1 MLEQVL
7 LYLNN
12 WFEVAEHRGE
22 FSIEDGSIT
31 LPFLATGQY
40 FRIVGS
46 VFNNGLHQ
54 YPAND
59 LTDETF
65 TGAVF
70 ALAVPP
76 VVVSLTEEMSAW
88 QEKNGEKADGP
99 FQSESFAGYTYTKAS
114 NGKGGT
120 VTVWDAFKTRLA
132 AWRKL

>member
-12 WFEVAEHRGE
+12 WFEVAEYSGE
-22 FSIEDGSIT
+22 FSVEDGSIT
-31 LPFLATGQY
+31 LPFLVPGQY
-40 FRIVGS
+40 FRIIGS
-46 VFNNGLHQ
+46 VFNDGVHQ
-54 YPAND
+54 YSASD

-65 TGAVF
+65 TGTVW

-76 VVVSLTEEMSAW
+76 AVVSLTEEMSTW

-99 FQSESFAGYTYTKAS
+99 YQSESFAGYTYTKAS

>member
-12 WFEVAEHRGE
+12 WFEVAEYSGE
-22 FSIEDGSIT
+22 FSVEDGSIT
-31 LPFLATGQY
+31 LPFLVPGQY
-40 FRIVGS
+40 FRIIGS
-46 VFNNGLHQ
+46 VFNDGVYQ
-54 YPAND
+54 YSASD

-65 TGAVF
+65 TGTVW

-76 VVVSLTEEMSAW
+76 AVVSLTEEMSTW

-99 FQSESFAGYTYTKAS
+99 YQSESFAGYTYTKAS

>member
-12 WFEVAEHRGE
+12 WFEVAEYSGE

-46 VFNNGLHQ
+46 VFNDGLRQ
-54 YPAND
+54 YPADD

-65 TGAVF
+65 TGSVW

-76 VVVSLTEEMSAW
+76 VVVSLTDEMTTW
-88 QEKNGEKADGP
+88 QEKNGVSGP
-99 FQSESFAGYTYTKAS
+99 YQSESFGGYTYNRATGE
-114 NGKGGT
+114 NGGIM
-120 VTVWDAFKTRLA
+120 TVWDAFKTRLA